1 LLSFCLYKL
10 KIKKKKIN
18 IDLAMMA
25 SQWFKEVVYN
35 RLRISGELYEKEH
48 NETLVNSSK
57 LAHKPG

>member
-1 LLSFCLYKL
+1 
-10 KIKKKKIN
+10 
-18 IDLAMMA
+18 MMA